1 MAESLLALPVSR
13 FAAVFFQQL
22 DGLND
27 HAPVHGLAHVVDSQQ
42 SDLRGGK
49 RFHFYA
55 GLAVGFDRGLAA
67 YAVFIGFRGQIDVY
81 MRDGQR
87 MAERNQIGRFLT
99 GHDAGNSG
107 DSQHIAFFMSAFDDQ
122 LERFRLHFNIAFG
135 DGRALSDRFV
145 ADIDHVGFA
154 GLIKMG

>member
-1 MAESLLALPVSR
+1 MAEGLLALPVSR
-13 FAAVFFQQL
+13 FTTVFFQQL

-49 RFHFYA
+49 RFHLYA
-55 GLAVGFDRGLAA
+55 GLAVGFYRGLAA
-67 YAVFIGFRGQIDVY
+67 YAAFVDFRSQTDIY

-87 MAERNQIGRFLT
+87 MAERNQIGRFFA

-107 DSQHIAFFMSAFDDQ
+107 DSQHIAFFMPAFDDQ
-122 LERFRLHFNIAFG
+122 LERLRLHFNIAFG
-135 DGRALSDRFV
+135 DGCALGDRFV
-145 ADIDHVGFA
+145 ADIDHMGFT
-154 GLIKMG
+154 GMIKMG